1 MLEYCLLSWLE
12 GNKVEGGEAE
22 DRGWVPCREEMER
35 KRGYA
40 GTCQKATAGAT
51 LVAHVSPVPPKL
63 PLCHLYSFSQ
73 SSPHHRPITGQPQV
87 RRIIDHTLGS
97 SHGDR
102 ANYMEPSGRGDL

>member
-1 MLEYCLLSWLE
+1 MWR
-12 GNKVEGGEAE
+12 KAT
-22 DRGWVPCREEMER
+22 WVQCREEMER
-35 KRGYA
+35 RRGYA

-63 PLCHLYSFSQ
+63 PLCHLYSFSH
-73 SSPHHRPITGQPQV
+73 SAPHHRPITGQPRV